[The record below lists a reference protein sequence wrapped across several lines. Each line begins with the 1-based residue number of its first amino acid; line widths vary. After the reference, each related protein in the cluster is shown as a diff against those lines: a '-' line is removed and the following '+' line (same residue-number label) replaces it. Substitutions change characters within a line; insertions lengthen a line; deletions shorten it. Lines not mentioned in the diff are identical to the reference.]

1 MALDG
6 DLLLG
11 EDLVGDVAVDLLV
24 ACRLR
29 VVILLKSDVSYP
41 SLKTPLALI
50 GGIPLPTD
58 NYEKNIS
65 FSWIVAFWK

>member
-11 EDLVGDVAVDLLV
+11 EDLIDDVVVDLLV

-29 VVILLKSDVSYP
+29 VVILLKSGVSYSP
-41 SLKTPLALI
+41 LKTSLTLI
-50 GGIPLPTD
+50 DGIPLPTD
-58 NYEKNIS
+58 NCEKNIS
-65 FSWIVAFWK
+65 FSWVVVF